1 MNKPIVD
8 NIGKAE
14 SSGFQKHPL
23 SKQKLCTLL
32 AMLLGSV
39 MAVWSQATNSAD
51 LTGTVTDTSGAV
63 IPNVSI
69 TVKDVDKGV
78 VHSYQTN
85 QSGLYDTGPIV
96 PDDHYVV
103 TFKLQGFETLQRGP
117 MILRVGRIGMNV
129 ELGVGQA
136 TQQVVVNESAPLLE
150 TATPELSS
158 TLPEDTLQALPQV
171 GSPDWQQ
178 NIVLLP
184 GTKGT
189 PSGYNNTTNPGM
201 GGVSANG
208 SMPFSTALL
217 DGAMSNSPQADNVI
231 VMPVFDA
238 IAEVKISDSMFSA
251 QYPTGGILYNQ
262 ITKGGS
268 NSIHGM
274 AYDYIQNTAF
284 KAATYAFGTGS
295 VAPLNYNDFGGNLG
309 GPALKSRV
317 FLFFDWDHTISHG
330 GGSPSFINVP
340 TEAMRRGNFTGLPT
354 IYDPTSQ
361 IVNATT
367 GIVTRKSFADENG
380 NGNVIP
386 TTMLDSV
393 AKKIQ
398 AYFPAPTPGLTGTT
412 NNYEYILNSTT
423 SIQKYFG
430 RIDADITPSNR
441 ITGSASHNQ
450 NDSPALSPVCPI
462 DCDHTFTTGNVISQ
476 LSDVWTLNTNLI
488 NEARVG
494 FYGEYDNETPDSI
507 GKGYPTQLGL
517 QFAKVDAFPMVNVSG
532 FYELQLGTNFID
544 KENLFDLSDTVT
556 WIHGKHVVHAGGQA
570 IIERV
575 DATDWGGI
583 NPSNVSFNGGYTA
596 SSNNTTS
603 TTGSAYADFLLG
615 YVNGWSASNHPEYG
629 GRQKGGAAFVQDD
642 WKATPKLTFNLGLRW
657 EGRTGWSEVSGNSL
671 SFDPTLTNPA
681 NGELGAM
688 WYQSTHANGR
698 TALQSSRFNNW
709 LPRIGVAYQL
719 TSKTTVRSGF
729 GIYSFPWSALWASGQ
744 GSAYG
749 TSGSESDSTSNAY
762 PVVMLSADGNTN
774 YQGSK
779 GSSINSLFVSAPN
792 QPQSYNGQSV
802 GYEQYHTPIPI
813 LKEWNLDIQRQLTDN
828 MMAEVAYIGSRGTNL
843 PYITDLNQV
852 PVSELG
858 VNDSTY
864 RPYQAY
870 QSITGFN
877 SKGVSNYNGFEAV
890 IARRMS
896 NGIEFNFNYTWSH
909 MLSNQDSSGWNSLQ
923 GTQAYQNAYDPSS
936 NYGASN
942 FDVRNMFKGQVIYEL
957 PFGKGRKFFNQNQA
971 LNEAIGGWT
980 LSGTWL
986 GQGGNPFTPYMLTN
1000 NSYAL
1005 SSNMEWYPNQVGNP
1019 KSHNAG
1025 VNGWFNTDAYAAP
1038 TAGTLGNTRRNSV
1051 YGPGLHVMNMAIRKN
1066 FPIYRNVSFN
1076 FSASASNVLNH
1087 PSFGLPDQV
1096 IGTGHSAT
1104 IRSVT
1109 EGGRSLELVG
1119 KLVF

>member
-1 MNKPIVD
+1 MKRVLWLFLLMFF
-8 NIGKAE
+8 G
-14 SSGFQKHPL
+14 GF
-23 SKQKLCTLL
+23 
-32 AMLLGSV
+32 AIAFG
-39 MAVWSQATNSAD
+39 QATNSTD
-51 LTGTVTDTSGAV
+51 LTGTVTDSSGAV
-63 IPNVSI
+63 VPGVSI
-69 TVKDVDKGV
+69 TVTDIDKGV
-78 VHSYQTN
+78 VRNYRTN

-96 PDDHYVV
+96 PDDHYIV
-103 TFKLQGFETLQRGP
+103 TFKQQGFETLQRGP
-117 MILRVGRIGMNV
+117 MILHVGRIGMDV
-129 ELGVGQA
+129 QIKVGQT
-136 TQQVVVNESAPLLE
+136 TQSVVVNEDAPLME
-150 TATPELSS
+150 TTTPELSS
-158 TLPEDTLQALPQV
+158 TLAEDTLQALPQV

-189 PSGYNNTTNPGM
+189 PSGYNNTNNPGM

-295 VAPLNYNDFGGNLG
+295 VSPLHYNDFGGNLG
-309 GPALKSRV
+309 GPVLKNRF

-330 GGSPSFINVP
+330 GADPSFINVP
-340 TEAMRRGNFTGLPT
+340 TEAMREGNFTDLPT
-354 IYDPTSQ
+354 IYDPTTQ
-361 IVNATT
+361 TVDAN
-367 GIVTRKSFADENG
+367 GNVTRKTFAEEYG

-386 TTMLDSV
+386 SNMIDSV
-393 AKKIQ
+393 ASKIQ
-398 AYFPAPTPGLTGTT
+398 EYFPTPTAGLTGTT
-412 NNYEYILNSTT
+412 DNYEYILNSTT
-423 SIQKYFG
+423 TIQKYFG
-430 RIDADITPSNR
+430 RVDADITPNNR

-462 DCDHTFTTGNVISQ
+462 DCDHQFTTGNVISQ
-476 LSDVWTLNTNLI
+476 LSDVWTLNPNLI
-488 NEARVG
+488 NEARIG
-494 FYGEYDNETPDSI
+494 FYGEYDNETPDTI
-507 GKGYPTQLGL
+507 GAGYPTKLGL
-517 QFAKVDAFPMVNVSG
+517 QFAKVDAFPIVNISG

-544 KENLFDLSDTVT
+544 RENLFDLSDTLT
-556 WIHGKHVVHAGGQA
+556 WIHGPHVIHAGGQA
-570 IIERV
+570 VIERV

-583 NPSNVSFNGGYTA
+583 NPSNVSFSGGYTESINGD
-596 SSNNTTS
+596 SS
-603 TTGSAYADFLLG
+603 TGDAYADFLLG
-615 YVNGWSASNHPEYG
+615 YVNSWSASEHPEYG

-642 WKATPKLTFNLGLRW
+642 WKVNPKLTLNLGLRW

-671 SFDPTLTNPA
+671 TFDPTLINPA
-681 NGELGAM
+681 NNELGAM
-688 WYQSTHANGR
+688 WYQSTHTNGR
-698 TALQSSRFNNW
+698 KALEASRFNNW
-709 LPRIGVAYQL
+709 LPRIGIAYQL
-719 TSKTTVRSGF
+719 SPKTTVRGGF
-729 GIYSFPWSALWASGQ
+729 GIYSFPWSALWSSGI

-749 TSGSESDSTSNAY
+749 TSGSESDSTNGTY
-762 PVVMLSADGNTN
+762 PVVMLSSDGNTN
-774 YQGSK
+774 YQGTK
-779 GSSINSLFVSAPN
+779 GSSINSLFVSAPSA
-792 QPQSYNGQSV
+792 PESYNGQSV

-813 LKEWNLDIQRQLTDN
+813 LKEWNVDIQRQLTGN
-828 MMAEVAYIGSRGTNL
+828 MIAEIAYIGSRGTNL

-852 PVSELG
+852 PESELG
-858 VNDSTY
+858 VDDSSL
-864 RPYQAY
+864 RPYSAY

-877 SKGVSNYNGFEAV
+877 SKGVSNYNGFETMV
-890 IARRMS
+890 ARRMS

-942 FDVRNMFKGQVIYEL
+942 FDIRNMFKGQVIYDL
-957 PFGKGRKFFNQNQA
+957 PFGSGRKFFNHSQA
-971 LNEAIGGWT
+971 LNKIIGGWT
-980 LSGTWL
+980 LSGTWR

-1005 SSNMEWYPNQVGNP
+1005 SSNMEWYPNQVENP
-1019 KSHNAG
+1019 KKHSAG
-1025 VNGWFNTDAYAAP
+1025 INGWFNTNAYEAP
-1038 TAGTLGNTRRNSV
+1038 TAGTFGNMRRNSV
-1051 YGPGLHVMNMAIRKN
+1051 YGPGLHVMNMAVRKK
-1066 FPIYRNVSFN
+1066 FPIYRNITFN
-1076 FSASASNVLNH
+1076 FSANASNVLNH
-1087 PSFGLPDQV
+1087 PSFGLPDKV

-1109 EGGRSLELVG
+1109 ENGRSLELVG
-1119 KLVF
+1119 KIVF